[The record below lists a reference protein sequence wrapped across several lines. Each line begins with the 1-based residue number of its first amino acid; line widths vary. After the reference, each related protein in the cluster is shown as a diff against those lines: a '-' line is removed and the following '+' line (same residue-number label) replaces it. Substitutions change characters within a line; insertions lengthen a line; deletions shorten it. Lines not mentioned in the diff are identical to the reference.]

1 MPPRLWLGEFSK
13 IFFDRLE
20 VRVYSVAMERVL
32 NVLLSA
38 LSLAIIFAASNFM
51 LIGALLA
58 LMRRG
63 LKVLDAVVRVC
74 FHDVEPCSSS

>member
-1 MPPRLWLGEFSK
+1 MVGRIVEH
-13 IFFDRLE
+13 FFDRLE
-20 VRVYSVAMERVL
+20 AKVYNVALKRVL

-58 LMRRG
+58 LRRRG
-63 LKVLDAVVRVC
+63 LKVLDNVVRVC